1 MRHNFTTKSEKH
13 WLSLHCTRHIANCY
27 MSQSWPALRRP
38 PAHHRKLRQ
47 RRHEN
52 QEPGKVAWSDAI
64 TFYFRSG
71 GWPGAAASLPLGTQG
86 IRVRCGKSQ
95 AGNGIVK
102 LWTMFCWES
111 FPDHKHTYMKATL
124 PNGQGPQYTFRGQ
137 VESPTFTGS
146 FWQQNVGNEA
156 L

>member
-1 MRHNFTTKSEKH
+1 MTKSEKL
-13 WLSLHCTRHIANCY
+13 WLCLRCIWDIANCY
-27 MSQSWPALRRP
+27 MSQSWPALHRP

-47 RRHEN
+47 WRH
-52 QEPGKVAWSDAI
+52 QERWKVAWSDAI

-71 GWPGAAASLPLGTQG
+71 GWPGAAASLPLGTEG
-86 IRVRCGKSQ
+86 IGVHCGKSQ

-111 FPDHKHTYMKATL
+111 FPGHKHSYMKTTL

-137 VESPTFTGS
+137 VEYPTFTSS